1 MFGFRRCQSRPRKIA
16 HKVVDPLQAERGIF
30 HRGREDIH
38 DNVCTRE
45 TGVSRIAQY
54 DAEARVTAYT
64 NCRARTTQSCMRK
77 AVSSGGR
84 TSTKTEHVQHVVGLI
99 EEFDVEPQ
107 FPHERV
113 VRPAPRKATTINRC
127 KVSIEKDIEG
137 TDTACLRYEAHR

>member
-1 MFGFRRCQSRPRKIA
+1 
-16 HKVVDPLQAERGIF
+16 
-30 HRGREDIH
+30 
-38 DNVCTRE
+38 
-45 TGVSRIAQY
+45 
-54 DAEARVTAYT
+54 
-64 NCRARTTQSCMRK
+64 MRK

-84 TSTKTEHVQHVVGLI
+84 TSTKTENVQHVVGLI